1 MLLNRIQRIR
11 HGKHIQLFFSGINI
25 IIMKL
30 RMNKAISAYRNTYFG
45 KRIFIIGNGPS
56 LNDIDMTRLQNEY
69 TFSFNRA
76 YIAYKDW
83 KFIPSFYSCIDKVVL
98 PDNVNEINEMIK
110 DNRFKDVLF
119 FFPHWAEQFLLK
131 REHVLFLKHI
141 PGVKTF
147 EENIQK
153 FETQYGEIK
162 MQGIGVQGSDKQF
175 GFKGPSIPEK

>member
-1 MLLNRIQRIR
+1 
-11 HGKHIQLFFSGINI
+11 
-25 IIMKL
+25 
-30 RMNKAISAYRNTYFG
+30 
-45 KRIFIIGNGPS
+45 
-56 LNDIDMTRLQNEY
+56 MTRLQNEY

-153 FETQYGEIK
+153 LVILG
-162 MQGIGVQGSDKQF
+162 GVGATSVQMAVYL
-175 GFKGPSIPEK
+175 GFKKIILLGCDCNYVEIPDGVAIDKKETARV